1 MSSKLSMKCYDEDI
15 QLEEHT
21 LIDILNCINEDEEE
35 DIINVY
41 GEEVPL
47 EKCEIDAIF
56 GYPGDINYIPLNN
69 IFNDEYNFS
78 INIINDNEF
87 NDNIPSYVY
96 NEFLIDDFNILF
108 LNLILLTL

>member
-1 MSSKLSMKCYDEDI
+1 M
-15 QLEEHT
+15 
-21 LIDILNCINEDEEE
+21 
-35 DIINVY
+35 
-41 GEEVPL
+41 PL